1 MTVPTARPR
10 RGEWTLGP
18 LPLLLLA
25 LLPVALYLSTELRAL
40 AGGLGLPLD
49 DSYIH
54 LQFARNL
61 ARGAGLSYNPGELV
75 TASTAPLWTALL
87 SLLFLLPGNPLAW
100 TQLLG
105 VALHLGAVDA
115 SRRFA
120 RELGLGPGLA
130 ALAALLTL
138 ATYWLVW
145 SSLAG
150 MEVPL
155 FTLLSL
161 WGMILHL
168 RERRRPQRPPL
179 ALGVLALAALARPEG
194 LLLLALAAADAL
206 LTPSREAA
214 GLRLGPPRWRH
225 LAGGLALAALAL
237 APTLVFYQVVGGS
250 PFPTT
255 FAAKAGSQQGW
266 LPDPRYLHLV
276 FGILFKPQPFTTLLA
291 AAGMVRLAEELGGPR
306 DRGLL
311 PALWVVGLPLVYS
324 TLSPPGKA
332 LVGNFGRYFFPLYP
346 VVIALGLLGVERAAA
361 ALGPWWR
368 AGRHRLPAAA
378 ALAVV
383 LLWPTVSTLLANAGF
398 YAANLA
404 DVETSDVRLGRWVRA
419 NVSPAAVLAV
429 EDVGAVKFLAPNRV
443 IDLSGLVTPEMV
455 AMARAAATPRD
466 PGGDLGVLRFLEA
479 RRPDLLAAF
488 TTWRPGLTADRS
500 RFRPVLRLTVP
511 GNITMASD
519 ELVLY
524 STPWNRFPLPDPTPP
539 AR

>member
-1 MTVPTARPR
+1 MTLPTARPR
-10 RGEWTLGP
+10 WRQWALGP

-25 LLPVALYLSTELRAL
+25 LLPVAWYFSTGMNAL
-40 AGGLGLPLD
+40 GGRLGLPLD

-61 ARGAGLSYNPGELV
+61 ARGEGLSYNPGELV

-87 SLLFLLPGNPLAW
+87 SLFFRLPGNPLAW
-100 TQLLG
+100 TLFLG
-105 VALHLGAVDA
+105 VALHLGVVDA

-168 RERRRPQRPPL
+168 RERRRPRRPVL
-179 ALGVLALAALARPEG
+179 ALGVLGLAALARPEG
-194 LLLLALAAADAL
+194 LLLLALAMADGL
-206 LTPSREAA
+206 VPLSRAAA
-214 GLRLGPPRWRH
+214 GLRLGPPPWRR

-237 APTLVFYQVVGGS
+237 APALVFYQAVGGS
-250 PFPTT
+250 PLPTT
-255 FAAKAGSQQGW
+255 FAAKAAAGRSW

-276 FGILFKPQPFTTLLA
+276 LGILFKPQPFTTLLA
-291 AAGMVRLAEELGGPR
+291 AAGMVRLAEGLGGQR

-346 VVIALGLLGVERAAA
+346 VVIALGLLGVERAAT

-378 ALAVV
+378 VLAIV
-383 LLWPTVSTLLANAGF
+383 LLWPTASTLLANAGF

-404 DVETSDVRLGRWVRA
+404 DVEVSDVRLGRWVRRH
-419 NVSPAAVLAV
+419 VPPEAVLAV
-429 EDVGAVKFLAPNRV
+429 QDVGAVKFLAPNRV
-443 IDLSGLVTPEMV
+443 IDLSGLVSPELV
-455 AMARAAATPRD
+455 AMVRAAASPRD
-466 PGGDLGVLRFLEA
+466 PRGDLGVLRFVEA

-488 TTWRPGLTADRS
+488 PARRPALTADHS
-500 RFRPVLRLTVP
+500 RFRPILRLPVP
-511 GNITMASD
+511 GNITMAGD

-524 STPWNRFPLPDPTPP
+524 ATPWNRFPLPGPSPP
-539 AR
+539 GP